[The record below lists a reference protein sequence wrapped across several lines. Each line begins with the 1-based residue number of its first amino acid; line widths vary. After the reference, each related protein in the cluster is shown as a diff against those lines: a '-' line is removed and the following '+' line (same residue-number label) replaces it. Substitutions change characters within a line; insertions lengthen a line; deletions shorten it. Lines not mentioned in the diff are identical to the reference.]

1 MFSLF
6 RLGCEHGY
14 KYYEYPDM
22 NKKMLAKR
30 SLAKSGLVICYIL
43 QTSTVENCIIHH

>member
-1 MFSLF
+1 VFRLV

-22 NKKMLAKR
+22 KKKLLAKR
-30 SLAKSGLVICYIL
+30 SLAKSGLVIRFIL
-43 QTSTVENCIIHH
+43 SFTV